1 MRATGG
7 QLWQALAVVPFRRD
21 VAPPFAP
28 SLTVQRSA
36 IALRPP
42 PRAAAALATCLAL
55 ALPWVSGKATAQ
67 RTRPAPT
74 AALAPLVDAALAG
87 GTDAEVDAAIDALRE
102 RADEGA
108 TAALVSLTLHRRV
121 GARRR
126 AYLALASLRG
136 PDAREA
142 VSRGLSDADASIR
155 GLCARALGEMGAHE
169 ALPRLFLALERG
181 VHDATRSIGAL
192 VSEAELPRY
201 DGHLE
206 RVPLG
211 AMLEGYARIVRRA
224 DLSWEL
230 KQGVLHRLFEVSGL
244 EVRGFLVQWHRELP
258 ASAPA
263 SLRADLERSIRRIPL
278 RPRVRPGQPGQPP
291 QPAQPAN
298 AAPGAPAET
307 PEAPP
312 GVP

>member
-28 SLTVQRSA
+28 SLTVERSA

-169 ALPRLFLALERG
+169 ATF
-181 VHDATRSIGAL
+181 T
-192 VSEAELPRY
+192 
-201 DGHLE
+201 
-206 RVPLG
+206 
-211 AMLEGYARIVRRA
+211 
-224 DLSWEL
+224 
-230 KQGVLHRLFEVSGL
+230 
-244 EVRGFLVQWHRELP
+244 
-258 ASAPA
+258 
-263 SLRADLERSIRRIPL
+263 
-278 RPRVRPGQPGQPP
+278 
-291 QPAQPAN
+291 
-298 AAPGAPAET
+298 
-307 PEAPP
+307 
-312 GVP
+312 